1 MARRAEAES
10 TQDVAASDLRWL
22 AVAAVVF
29 AAALALFFAALLVYH
44 ATGPHAG
51 VWAVI
56 RRLRRFA
63 RWLMPRWS
71 HHWRAS

>member
-1 MARRAEAES
+1 MARRAPAEHPD
-10 TQDVAASDLRWL
+10 DVAASDLRWL
-22 AVAAVVF
+22 AVVAVVF

-56 RRLRRFA
+56 RRLRGFA

>member
-22 AVAAVVF
+22 AVVAVVF

-44 ATGPHAG
+44 ATGPHAAA
-51 VWAVI
+51 WAVI
-56 RRLRRFA
+56 RRLRRLA
-63 RWLMPRWS
+63 RWLIPRWS
-71 HHWRAS
+71 HRWRMS